1 MSGLS
6 SQVSGAWLFTHNILR
21 EYLAAKCL
29 VKMPFDKILEYCC
42 FENSIKPSWLNT
54 FGFVMGL
61 SKDDRLKEWT
71 VNNASEAIVKYG
83 PDNFEKSRHFEIFI
97 HVFEEYERSY
107 ISSFEGLCSENELAE
122 YACCIKGIKY
132 LIEKISSPVNN
143 YSLYNALRIMQ
154 HLPRNCGKRT
164 DMRDCLLNFCNG
176 YYGSESY
183 NYRCAIHAIC
193 NQNLCDP
200 NMTKQLMNIFG
211 TSDNDF
217 IRAGIYEY
225 LAYTKEQDTYVDYF
239 LGGIQFIKYRFNS
252 HDNRIGNES
261 WALIEG
267 LSAMSTAKSISKVL
281 IRLCDEGNSN
291 FYKSDK
297 VLLNW
302 FQNALNCIKKG
313 IVIFLIFC
321 MSAG

>member
-83 PDNFEKSRHFEIFI
+83 PRYISKNPDTLKFLFMCS
-97 HVFEEYERSY
+97 EEYERSY

-143 YSLYNALRIMQ
+143 YSLSDASAYNAA
-154 HLPRNCGKRT
+154 
-164 DMRDCLLNFCNG
+164 
-176 YYGSESY
+176 SS
-183 NYRCAIHAIC
+183 
-193 NQNLCDP
+193 
-200 NMTKQLMNIFG
+200 
-211 TSDNDF
+211 
-217 IRAGIYEY
+217 
-225 LAYTKEQDTYVDYF
+225 
-239 LGGIQFIKYRFNS
+239 
-252 HDNRIGNES
+252 
-261 WALIEG
+261 
-267 LSAMSTAKSISKVL
+267 
-281 IRLCDEGNSN
+281 
-291 FYKSDK
+291 
-297 VLLNW
+297 
-302 FQNALNCIKKG
+302 
-313 IVIFLIFC
+313 
-321 MSAG
+321 